1 MRTSVLWGGVA
12 LSLSLQVWTIVFP
25 SVSIATFDEDKVK
38 ALFIKQLSRRH
49 LSDEAIAEKT
59 RLFASHLKQTL
70 HTYAQ
75 KKHLVLIPENIV
87 IAGAHDVTT
96 DIIRALSKRA
106 RHE

>member
-1 MRTSVLWGGVA
+1 MRTYLLWGA
-12 LSLSLQVWTIVFP
+12 ITFSLSLQLWTIAFP
-25 SVSIATFDEDKVK
+25 RATIATFDEDKVK
-38 ALFIKQLSRRH
+38 ALFIKQLSQRH

-70 HTYAQ
+70 HAYAQ
-75 KKHLVLIPENIV
+75 KNHLVLIPENLV

-96 DIIRALSKRA
+96 DIIRALSKRS